1 MRGVVYAPARDA
13 LRSAM
18 RQTLP
23 PAPEARRI
31 RVRVPGRVVRQAAA
45 LAAPVVASHVPP
57 PSPRRRGWSLG
68 KSALPQAHEA
78 VKAAREAFPRHPEA
92 VDAVLGWLFAR
103 FPRYG
108 ARGSDMVAHH
118 AMLRDERYYEGWV
131 ALCAWLRLFERDR

>member
-1 MRGVVYAPARDA
+1 MQDD
-13 LRSAM
+13 
-18 RQTLP
+18 LP
-23 PAPEARRI
+23 D
-31 RVRVPGRVVRQAAA
+31 PGAAA
-45 LAAPVVASHVPP
+45 GLLAHLKSGDHLIVADDLFIISQILFAEDFPSRGIDVTPVEITN
-57 PSPRRRGWSLG
+57 
-68 KSALPQAHEA
+68 HEA

-103 FPRYG
+103 FPRFG